1 MTDTRPLTAGVM
13 GWPVAQSRS
22 PRLFAH
28 WFARHGL
35 TGGYIPLAVRPED
48 VAEVYRAL
56 GKAGLRGVNVTLP
69 HKRAALELADT
80 ASEAA
85 RAIGAAN
92 TILFG
97 ADGGVHAT
105 NTDAFGFLESLRA
118 GAPGWHAH
126 DAPAVVLGAGGAARA
141 IVHALKGVGAP
152 EIRLVNRT
160 RETAE
165 DLAAGMSGPVTV
177 ADWSARSAALEGA
190 GLLVNTTSL
199 GMTGH
204 APLEIALDALPAEAV
219 VTDIVYSPLET
230 GLLAAA
236 RARGLVAVDGLG
248 MLLHQARPAFEAWF
262 GIDPTVDGDLR
273 AAVLRG

>member
-1 MTDTRPLTAGVM
+1 MTDTRPLTAGVL

-35 TGGYIPLAVRPED
+35 NGGYIPFAVRPGD
-48 VAEVYRAL
+48 FAEVYRAL

-69 HKRAALELADT
+69 HKRAALDMADT

-97 ADGGVHAT
+97 ADGGAHAT

-118 GAPGWHAH
+118 GAPSWHAH

-165 DLAAGMSGPVTV
+165 DLAAEMGGPVTV
-177 ADWSARSAALEGA
+177 ADWSARSSALEGA
-190 GLLVNTTSL
+190 GLLVNSTSL
-199 GMTGH
+199 GMAGH
-204 APLEIALDALPAEAV
+204 APLDIALDALPAGAV

-262 GIDPTVDGDLR
+262 GIDPTVDADLR